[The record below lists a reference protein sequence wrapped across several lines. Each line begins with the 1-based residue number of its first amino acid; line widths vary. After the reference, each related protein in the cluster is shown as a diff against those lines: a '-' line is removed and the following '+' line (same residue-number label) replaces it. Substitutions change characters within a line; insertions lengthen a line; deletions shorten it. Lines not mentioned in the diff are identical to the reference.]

1 MVRVSKKIHIDRLDC
16 LIGWVFLIGMIT
28 PGNSSSKKSLNN
40 CHIVMGLANDDSPLA
55 GDFIANLTNQANPK
69 IDINKMDNPVLREKN
84 RIRRDKV
91 YCLPFVVGL
100 LLSIAE
106 NIKFERLFS

>member
-16 LIGWVFLIGMIT
+16 LIGWVFLIGFST
-28 PGNSSSKKSLNN
+28 LGSSSSKKSLNN

-69 IDINKMDNPVLREKN
+69 IDINKMEAPVVREKKCMCM
-84 RIRRDKV
+84 DKV

-100 LLSIAE
+100 LLSIGE